1 MDTSPKGK
9 KVLIV
14 SPPTFGNAVG
24 GAAKDIFEIVRL
36 LKDMGHEVS
45 FYAIGSLGQDEKVI
59 ESFKEN
65 YGVSART
72 FMPFVSRSTQWA
84 RDIFSDWALL
94 DGAAYVFR
102 QLVRDEDFLKHV
114 EEYRPDILVHFCS
127 YSWPVAQFARERG
140 IPAVFRSHNYEPSF
154 FWEELEKTAQWNP
167 VNWIRYAAKKRGEKN
182 AVRFTSS
189 VATIP
194 FADMWRYRAWKP
206 QGIFPLTLTYL
217 PQSLRAPHVHR
228 GKKPLDVF
236 YLGASYRVS
245 FHLRGA
251 EMLIEDIAPRVL
263 ARAPGVFRFHICG
276 AKLPQHLVDKC
287 DGNNI
292 IYEGYVPD
300 LEQFLD
306 GMDIGAFPV
315 FTGKVMKGKVF
326 ESLARGFPIV
336 IPRVCMAEYELT
348 HEREVLLAETAD
360 AFVEAIVSLENE
372 GKRAAL
378 ARSATDFADEHF
390 TKERLVVALDT
401 VLGASLHGAKEE
413 KR

>member
-1 MDTSPKGK
+1 MEHNSKR
-9 KVLIV
+9 VLVV

-24 GAAKDIFEIVRL
+24 GAAKDTFEIVRL
-36 LKDMGHEVS
+36 LKDMGHDVS

-59 ESFKEN
+59 ESFKEH

-72 FMPFVSRSTQWA
+72 FMPSARDTAQWA
-84 RDIFSDWALL
+84 REVLNDWALL

-102 QLVRDEDFLKHV
+102 QLVHDKDFLRHV
-114 EEYRPDILVHFCS
+114 EAFKPEIIVHFCS
-127 YSWPVAQFARERG
+127 YSWPVAQFAKERG

-154 FWEELEKTAQWNP
+154 FWEEQEKTAQWNP
-167 VNWIRYAAKKRGEKN
+167 FNWIRYAAKERGEKN
-182 AVRFTSS
+182 AVRYTSS

-194 FADMWRYRAWKP
+194 FADVWRYRQWKP
-206 QGIFPLTLTYL
+206 DAIFPLALTYL
-217 PQSLRAPHVHR
+217 PQSLRAPHVHE

-251 EMLIEDIAPRVL
+251 AMLIEDIAPRVL

-276 AKLPQHLVDKC
+276 AKLPQYLVEKC
-287 DGNNI
+287 GENI

-300 LEQFLD
+300 LEKFLD

-336 IPRVCMAEYELT
+336 IPRVCMAEYALA
-348 HEREVLLAETAD
+348 HEREVLLAESID
-360 AFVEAIVSLENE
+360 EFVEQIVSLENE

-378 ARSATDFADEHF
+378 ARGATEFAGEHF
-390 TKERLVVALDT
+390 TKERLMTALDT
-401 VLGASLHGAKEE
+401 VLGASLREAKEE